1 MPFGLLGYKQRLGF
15 LLFHIL
21 LGLISTI
28 SPWFLSIWIWISI
41 IRAILSLYKLNSGNM
56 IYALFPLAY
65 VSGLEIAARV
75 ANSSP
80 LVPYEFAKYFY
91 LLYLI
96 LCINKFNRAK
106 SYLGL
111 VLIFLLLPST
121 FLIPIENFSVYFVN
135 SFLGIF
141 LLSLMAFVWA
151 KKQIHSD
158 ALLQVFYY
166 YMIGLVA
173 LLTQV
178 VAKASNLDELEY
190 SLGANFETAGG
201 FGSNQV
207 STQLGIGF
215 FLFAVVWL
223 LGWTIIKE
231 KKVAFILML
240 GFLFRAILTFS
251 RGGVLGPL
259 TAIAVAYIIPKSGIG
274 LKKLN
279 LGYLITIAGIIM
291 VVFLYADN
299 ITGNLLSKRYQG
311 HTAGTLEGTRELD
324 LNVLTSRRSSLMETE
339 WQIFKENPVFGVGP
353 GAGYEAREKLIGIKI
368 ASHTEATRLLAEH
381 GVLGL
386 FVAAIFLFYPLYH
399 IFSHSNGLSRFLS
412 SAFFVLALF
421 TSFHAGMRTTVTP
434 FFWGLACMRFIR

>member
-1 MPFGLLGYKQRLGF
+1 MPYGLLGYKQRLWF

-41 IRAILSLYKLNSGNM
+41 VRSVLFLYKLNRGN
-56 IYALFPLAY
+56 ITFALFPLAY

-75 ANSSP
+75 ANTSP
-80 LVPYEFAKYFY
+80 QVPYEFAKYFF

-96 LCINKFNRAK
+96 LSILKFNISK
-106 SYLGL
+106 SNLGL
-111 VLIFLLLPST
+111 ILVCLLLPSV
-121 FLIPIENFSVYFVN
+121 FLIPIDNFIVYFVN

-141 LLSLMAFVWA
+141 LLALMAFVWI
-151 KKQIHSD
+151 KKQINSEV
-158 ALLQVFYY
+158 LLQVFYY
-166 YMIGLVA
+166 YLVGLVA

-178 VAKASNLDELEY
+178 VAKASNLDEIEY

-215 FLFAVVWL
+215 FLLALVWL

-279 LGYLITIAGIIM
+279 LGYLITIAGIIIF
-291 VVFLYADN
+291 VFLYADS
-299 ITGNLLSKRYQG
+299 ITGSLLSKRYQG
-311 HTAGTLEGTRELD
+311 HTAGTLGGTRELD

-339 WQIFKENPVFGVGP
+339 WQIFKENPVLGVGP
-353 GAGYEAREKLIGIKI
+353 GAGYEAREKIIGIKI
-368 ASHTEATRLLAEH
+368 ASHTEASRLLAEH

-386 FVAAIFLFYPLYH
+386 IVASIFLFFPLYH
-399 IFSHSNGLSRFLS
+399 IFSHSNALSRFLS
-412 SAFFVLALF
+412 SAFFILAIF
-421 TSFHAGMRTTVTP
+421 TSFHAAMRTTVTP
-434 FFWGLACMRFIR
+434 FFWGLACMRYIR